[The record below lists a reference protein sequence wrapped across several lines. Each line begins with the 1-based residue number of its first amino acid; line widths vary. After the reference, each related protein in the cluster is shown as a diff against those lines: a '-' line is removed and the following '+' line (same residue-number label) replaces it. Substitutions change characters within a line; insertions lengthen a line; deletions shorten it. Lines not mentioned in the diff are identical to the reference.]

1 MNPIA
6 LPERGYRR
14 SRLMDS
20 TGLVITVPG
29 LNGEV
34 FGPFDFSVAPPSG
47 MVRTQV
53 AAAFAECVAPDGVW
67 HTRGSMRTAFNASLA
82 FLRSLNSL
90 DVQVE
95 SLKDFGPEHWWAW
108 RADREAVNR
117 WPGSV
122 NLIRVLLRRVPDL
135 PALTARAIS
144 QRTHKPRKRLYD
156 SYSPSEFEA
165 IRAAAARDVHAAE
178 TRIRRN
184 TEALTIGP
192 ASKASHPAIEV
203 NGVTRDVVS
212 LLTELREKGRLAC
225 GNVETR
231 AAIAQVLGTGEL
243 HPSYALFPS
252 RLEVIAMMVLLVCER
267 GFNLST
273 LESMTVPEVV
283 GSDGDDGEVLA
294 SHTDK
299 PRRGHRRY
307 STQSFSGSGARTMR
321 RIVTATAPA
330 RETLASMGHP
340 TDQLF
345 VSVASTNQTRHPSG
359 LFLLEEFTNGGPMR
373 RWEHRHHLVDDNGQ
387 PLRVTFPRLRLS
399 EQVLNHRA
407 SQNTDAVSED
417 VYRRPDPRTADMVAD
432 VVLEGQQHAVEH
444 AEATVRMRYVE
455 HAEALGLDA
464 EVSDQLAQGRL
475 DTATGAC
482 LDYTH
487 SPHDPAG
494 SPCTASF
501 LLCLACPNAI
511 STPAHLPRLVALR
524 EAFANYATANQARF
538 TRQVLPHSERLE
550 DLLAT
555 IHTTD
560 LSNAKARITT
570 ADQDLVQA
578 LLHRELDA

>member
-1 MNPIA
+1 MNSIA
-6 LPERGYRR
+6 LPEKGYRR
-14 SRLMDS
+14 SPLLDPG
-20 TGLVITVPG
+20 GLLIRVPG

-47 MVRTQV
+47 MVSSQV
-53 AAAFAECVAPDGVW
+53 ATAFAECVSPDGVW

-90 DVQVE
+90 GIEVE
-95 SLKDFGPEHWWAW
+95 SLSDFGPEHWWTW
-108 RADREAVNR
+108 RADRETINR
-117 WPGSV
+117 WPGQV
-122 NLIRVLLRRVPDL
+122 NLLRVLLRRVPDL
-135 PALTARAIS
+135 PALTARALS

-165 IRAAAARDVHAAE
+165 IREAAARDVHAAE
-178 TRIRRN
+178 QRIRQN

-192 ASKASHPAIEV
+192 ASKASHPVIKV
-203 NGVTRDVVS
+203 NGVARDVIS
-212 LLTELREKGRLAC
+212 LLTELKTKGRLAC
-225 GNVETR
+225 GDVDTR
-231 AAIAQVLGTGEL
+231 AAIAQLLGTGEL

-252 RLEVIAMMVLLVCER
+252 RLEVIAMMVLLACER
-267 GFNLST
+267 GYNLST
-273 LESMTVPEVV
+273 LESMTVPDVV
-283 GSDGDDGEVLA
+283 GPDGDDGEVLA

-307 STQSFSGSGARTMR
+307 STQTFSGAGARTLR

-340 TDQLF
+340 TAQLF

-359 LFLLEEFTNGGPMR
+359 LFLVEEFTNGGPMR
-373 RWEHRHHLVDDNGQ
+373 RWEQRHHLVDDNGQ

-399 EQVLNHRA
+399 EQVLNHRS

-455 HAEALGLDA
+455 HAEQLGLDA
-464 EVSDQLAQGRL
+464 EMSSHLAQGRL

-524 EAFANYATANQARF
+524 EAFTNYATANPTRF
-538 TRQVLPHSERLE
+538 TRHVLPHSERLE
-550 DLLAT
+550 DLLGT

-560 LSNAKARITT
+560 LSNAKSRITT

-578 LLHRELDA
+578 LLQRELDA